1 MLWALLL
8 ASGLSPKSL
17 FLIVVLFII
26 SLDVVLFIKWLLITL
41 MYFCLKG
48 AVSSR
53 AYLQMAR
60 KESNTLWSCKFLF
73 LLVISDLKLSLE
85 KFL

>member
-8 ASGLSPKSL
+8 ASGLSPKIL
-17 FLIVVLFII
+17 FLIVLFII
-26 SLDVVLFIKWLLITL
+26 SLDIVLFIKWLLIAL

-60 KESNTLWSCKFLF
+60 KESNTWWSCKFLF